1 MLVSKIVL
9 GVGVGLALGC
19 AVLFTGCSDIGSVKP
34 APKAKQEHNPAARS
48 SAAPFNLDSAVGRPT
63 PAFSLK
69 DANGEVVRPAD
80 YKGKVVL
87 LDFWATWCG
96 PCKIEIPW
104 FIELEKQYKD
114 QGFAVLG
121 VSMDE
126 DGWSAVKPYVQNMK
140 MNYRVLLG
148 NDDVSNA
155 YGGLDSLP
163 TTLLID
169 RQGRIASVHVGVSM
183 GKEEFKN
190 AIVQLL
196 KAPGSTASSKAAQ
209 NGARREPASDRLSGA
224 RRALCA
230 SKAAQNGAR
239 REPVSYPLSGARRE
253 SVRDLLGVRRALSAI
268 DSGGT
273 LALLTRPGTR

>member
-1 MLVSKIVL
+1 L
-9 GVGVGLALGC
+9 
-19 AVLFTGCSDIGSVKP
+19 KP
-34 APKAKQEHNPAARS
+34 AKTSQEQKPA
-48 SAAPFNLDSAVGRPT
+48 AAPFNLSAAVGQPM
-63 PAFSLK
+63 PQFSLK
-69 DANGEVVRPAD
+69 DANGETVRPAD

-104 FIELEKQYKD
+104 FIDLERQYKD

-126 DGWSAVKPYVQNMK
+126 DGWGAVKPYVQKMK

-148 NDDVSNA
+148 NDDVSTA

-169 RQGRIASVHVGVSM
+169 RQGKIASVHIGVSA

-196 KAPGSTASSKAAQ
+196 SAPRNASVVSGSA
-209 NGARREPASDRLSGA
+209 
-224 RRALCA
+224 
-230 SKAAQNGAR
+230 
-239 REPVSYPLSGARRE
+239 
-253 SVRDLLGVRRALSAI
+253 
-268 DSGGT
+268 
-273 LALLTRPGTR
+273 LALLRSPGAR

>member
-1 MLVSKIVL
+1 VSKTISSAI
-9 GVGVGLALGC
+9 GASAALAC
-19 AVLFTGCSDIGSVKP
+19 ALLWTGCSDFGASKSKSAAKVEEKGKP
-34 APKAKQEHNPAARS
+34 AEFILK
-48 SAAPFNLDSAVGRPT
+48 DAVGQPT
-63 PAFSLK
+63 PEFRLK
-69 DANGEVVRPAD
+69 DANGQTVHPLD

-104 FIELEKQYKD
+104 FEDFERQFKD
-114 QGFAVLG
+114 QGFAVVG

-126 DGWSAVKPYVQNMK
+126 DGWKAIKPYVQDMK

-148 NDDVSNA
+148 NDEVSTA

-169 RQGRIASVHVGVSM
+169 RQGKIASVHVGVTM

-196 KAPGSTASSKAAQ
+196 GAPRASTPVASR
-209 NGARREPASDRLSGA
+209 GA
-224 RRALCA
+224 
-230 SKAAQNGAR
+230 
-239 REPVSYPLSGARRE
+239 
-253 SVRDLLGVRRALSAI
+253 
-268 DSGGT
+268 
-273 LALLTRPGTR
+273 LALLTSPGSR